1 MQENLYD
8 MKMKLWA
15 AIEQEREYEMWAREQ
30 ERKSKEELSV
40 MTTKIKAEKKEI
52 KKVTSDL
59 LVTEAQIDEMKA

>member
-1 MQENLYD
+1 MQESLYD
-8 MKMKLWA
+8 MKMKLRA

-40 MTTKIKAEKKEI
+40 MNKKIKAEKKEI
-52 KKVTSDL
+52 KKMTSDL

>member
-8 MKMKLWA
+8 MKMKLRA

-40 MTTKIKAEKKEI
+40 MNKKIKAEKKEI

>member
-8 MKMKLWA
+8 MKMKLRA

-30 ERKSKEELSV
+30 ERKGKEELSV
-40 MTTKIKAEKKEI
+40 MNKKIKAENKEI